1 VLFFTRQTAAVLRS
15 HIAGFLA
22 NYIQP
27 MVKRVS
33 LWRRIKALIHAL
45 IDVMPKRVDSPVD
58 LIHAMNRFHMRIW
71 ARGCFLDDVDLP
83 RRLDHARCQRS
94 RQRNANQRTGATCF
108 ECKHGTSPLSGF

>member
-1 VLFFTRQTAAVLRS
+1 LQTVQLAVQRVLFFTRQTAAVLRS

-27 MVKRVS
+27 MVKRVT

-45 IDVMPKRVDSPVD
+45 IDMMPKRVDSPVD
-58 LIHAMNRFHMRIW
+58 LIHPVNRFHMRIW
-71 ARGCFLDDVDLP
+71 ARGCFLDEVDLP

-94 RQRNANQRTGATCF
+94 RQRNAN
-108 ECKHGTSPLSGF
+108 